1 MYESIQLPWSATPS
15 PAETLYRARG
25 LVKSRGT
32 VFLLPPSTSTLR
44 SAFNAPPRP
53 QTRMS
58 SGAVA
63 LCKHFERGGASSEH
77 GKPHPFWTL
86 PRGSNVEKTAAAA
99 LILEGM
105 LDDARWRNVMMLHAG
120 VAVYEL
126 RNTKGYGMRWTLEL
140 QRKAEEAKD
149 MPSTGKHEDR
159 LPDANTQD
167 QDTAQEALADAENEA
182 GGDEAYAE
190 DWEIKTTSFRG
201 FLEPIAEMNHELELE
216 NEVELS

>member
-1 MYESIQLPWSATPS
+1 MYESIQLPWSTTPS

-25 LVKSRGT
+25 LVNTQGT

-44 SAFNAPPRP
+44 VAFNAPPRP

-86 PRGSNVEKTAAAA
+86 PRGSNLEKTAGAA

-105 LDDARWRNVMMLHAG
+105 LEDARWRNVMMLHAG

-126 RNTKGYGMRWTLEL
+126 RNMKGYGMRWTLEL
-140 QRKAEEAKD
+140 QRKAEDPKD
-149 MPSTGKHEDR
+149 VPPTGEHEDR
-159 LPDANTQD
+159 PPEAKIQG
-167 QDTAQEALADAENEA
+167 QGTAQEALADAENEA
-182 GGDEAYAE
+182 GGDEDYAE
-190 DWEIKTTSFRG
+190 DWEIKKTTFRG